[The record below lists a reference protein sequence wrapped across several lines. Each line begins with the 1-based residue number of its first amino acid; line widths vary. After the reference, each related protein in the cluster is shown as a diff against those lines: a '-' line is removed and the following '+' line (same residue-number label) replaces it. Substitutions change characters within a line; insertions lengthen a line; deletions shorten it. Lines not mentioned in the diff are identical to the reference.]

1 MLRKN
6 FLKIALIIPAMAG
19 LLCVVMASTPDLSVK
34 TKKTKNKTVLLAE
47 EEGKV
52 VVDKTMHDFG
62 TIKKDAG
69 SVSAVFTVK
78 NNIDIPILISGVR
91 ASCGCTA
98 PDWTKE
104 PIERGKTG
112 TVTATYTPT
121 GVGPFEKSVTINVSE
136 GDKTETFVVRIK
148 GMVE

>member
-19 LLCVVMASTPDLSVK
+19 LCVMAGTPGLPVQ
-34 TKKTKNKTVLLAE
+34 TQTKNETVLLAN

-52 VVDKTMHDFG
+52 TVDKTVHDFG
-62 TIKKDAG
+62 TIKKDGG
-69 SVSAVFTVK
+69 SVSAVFTIANGTK
-78 NNIDIPILISGVR
+78 APILLSGVR

-104 PIERGKTG
+104 PIEPGKTG
-112 TVTATYTPT
+112 KVTATFTPSGT
-121 GVGPFEKSVTINVSE
+121 GPFEKSVTINISE
-136 GDKTETFVVRIK
+136 GDKTETIVVKIK
-148 GMVE
+148 GTVE